1 MCTWTRLVCYS
12 SFDII
17 LRVLQIASKLLYIKT
32 IILTNHA
39 SPSIC
44 NEITLYMDKYWF
56 FANKNHL
63 RQFEELK
70 NLFVSS
76 INLFIFYSLALN
88 YNQCFRCNLI
98 PRTVSWR
105 KGNHYKI
112 MKSLLMLIPFW
123 AFFNIDFATCT
134 VYIEDNKA
142 QLDNAIGLNTY
153 IHEGQHNCH
162 RQNQFLDSLPGSFMG
177 KAKKNMKYR
186 VTSWE
191 KIESRQKTS

>member
-1 MCTWTRLVCYS
+1 M
-12 SFDII
+12 
-17 LRVLQIASKLLYIKT
+17 
-32 IILTNHA
+32 
-39 SPSIC
+39 
-44 NEITLYMDKYWF
+44 
-56 FANKNHL
+56 

-88 YNQCFRCNLI
+88 YNQCLRCNLI
-98 PRTVSWR
+98 PRTVSLR

-162 RQNQFLDSLPGSFMG
+162 RQNQPISWQPSRLFYGKSKEKHEISCDILRENWITTENVLAPPPSLF
-177 KAKKNMKYR
+177 AER
-186 VTSWE
+186 HF
-191 KIESRQKTS
+191 